1 MSYWADW
8 IILAMC
14 AVLLF
19 AGCALAVLAGY
30 GWLLVLYLII
40 LMGLSYRAWR
50 VGESK

>member
-1 MSYWADW
+1 MNNWLDW
-8 IILAMC
+8 VVLAMC

-40 LMGLSYRAWR
+40 LICLSYRAWR
-50 VGESK
+50 VGEMK